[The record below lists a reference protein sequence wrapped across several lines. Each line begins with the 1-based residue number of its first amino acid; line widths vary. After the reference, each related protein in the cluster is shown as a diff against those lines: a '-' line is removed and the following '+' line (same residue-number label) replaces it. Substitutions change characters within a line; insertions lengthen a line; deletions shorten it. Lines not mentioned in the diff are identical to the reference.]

1 MHRSLK
7 ILKLVTRKVKI
18 LKLATRK
25 VQYAQKPENIE
36 TSDEKGA
43 ICTEA

>member
-7 ILKLVTRKVKI
+7 ILKLVTRKV
-18 LKLATRK
+18 
-25 VQYAQKPENIE
+25 QYAQKPEDIE
-36 TSDEKGA
+36 TSDEKGV